1 MGSIVRDIV
10 TILTQNITALEM
22 DRESL
27 DINYDLLLSG
37 SGRELRF
44 VLGKIILNTLGCGIA
59 SKKDDG
65 KEEKHELHS
74 LNKTR
79 EVPTDLRKGKK
90 ESKRSASSIGSEQ
103 KQEVAKKQKVMVSHS
118 YLSEGATDHHE
129 LVADKW
135 PKDVAIEE
143 QDNPRMPGEG
153 IGRVFQDCAS
163 KMPEK
168 HKIKSVLET
177 VKCEKTQPW
186 KLMEDQEPPSDEEH
200 CNSTLK
206 LFNVVISKP
215 RKSRDKNLRQ
225 QDSSEQSELR
235 IKADKTAPSQPK
247 EPLKKVVNG
256 EHKRSQTTLSSLFR

>member
-10 TILTQNITALEM
+10 TILTQNITALKM

-27 DINYDLLLSG
+27 EINYDLLLSG

-59 SKKDDG
+59 SKKDHG
-65 KEEKHELHS
+65 KEEKDDLHA

-103 KQEVAKKQKVMVSHS
+103 KQEVAKKQKVMVSSS
-118 YLSEGATDHHE
+118 YLSEGATDNHE
-129 LVADKW
+129 LVTDKW
-135 PKDVAIEE
+135 PKDVAIDE
-143 QDNPRMPGEG
+143 QDNPRMPAEG
-153 IGRVFQDCAS
+153 IGRVFQDYAS
-163 KMPEK
+163 NMQEK

-177 VKCEKTQPW
+177 VKCKKTQPW
-186 KLMEDQEPPSDEEH
+186 KLIEDEEASDEKH
-200 CNSTLK
+200 CTGTLK

-215 RKSRDKNLRQ
+215 RKSRDKNLQQ
-225 QDSSEQSELR
+225 QDSSKQSELT

-247 EPLKKVVNG
+247 EPLKKDVNG